1 MTSTRKRTIDS
12 ASDEGPNK
20 RPRTNSAHATMTDSA
35 THRLPSAEAPTD
47 AQAQQ
52 EVAPTAAAQQDVQ
65 EARRPEK
72 SGGNAVAGPSKPR
85 HTIRKLDP
93 PRPFPTVPASVSAT
107 GPRSAHTEGKN
118 YICITRKTQLGAYLR
133 RCKDVIMKDGYKTLH
148 LSAMGAAIPQLMQ
161 LTLSLPGILPHAPDE
176 IRTEVQ
182 TGTVQVQ
189 DEVIPDDEDEDI
201 TYQVR
206 GKSTVSVVI
215 TIGDG
220 VDEGSGRSKA
230 RSHGKRVQSTVAA
243 AGGNTGAGRAAGRKS
258 KQTAAAARTTS
269 TSQGLGSS

>member
-1 MTSTRKRTIDS
+1 MTD
-12 ASDEGPNK
+12 
-20 RPRTNSAHATMTDSA
+20 NSATGRTPDGGEHDD
-35 THRLPSAEAPTD
+35 AP
-47 AQAQQ
+47 AQQ
-52 EVAPTAAAQQDVQ
+52 EAAPATAGQSDVQ
-65 EARRPEK
+65 QVQKPPNTD
-72 SGGNAVAGPSKPR
+72 GNASAGPSKPR
-85 HTIRKLDP
+85 HTIRKLVP

-176 IRTEVQ
+176 IRTEVL

-201 TYQVR
+201 SYQVR

-220 VDEGSGRSKA
+220 VDESSGRGKA
-230 RSHGKRVQSTVAA
+230 RSQGKRAQATVAA
-243 AGGNTGAGRAAGRKS
+243 AGANAGAGRAAGS
-258 KQTAAAARTTS
+258 KGKQVTAAARTTTTNQAMDS
-269 TSQGLGSS
+269 A